1 VEYKHLIFQRQD
13 DLALITLN
21 RPERANAMHRP
32 MLDEMAAACAAIE
45 ADDGVRAVVLTG
57 AGNAF
62 SSGFD
67 LKEQAENPP
76 RGVAG
81 WRPVLRG
88 DFDAVMQFWHLS
100 KPVIAAVNGLA
111 LASGFE
117 LACAC
122 DITIAGEDA
131 IFGEPELRFGA
142 GIVVMLLPWL
152 TGPKL
157 AKELYLTGADRI
169 TARRV
174 YEMGLVNRVV
184 PPGEELETALAMAR
198 DIAVIDPNLVR
209 QTKLAV
215 NRSMELMGMGEALEM
230 ALDIDLRIE
239 GEGSPDKLT
248 FLDIARRDGLRSA
261 LAWREARFARR
272 ESDQPT

>member
-1 VEYKHLIFQRQD
+1 MAYQHLIFERQD
-13 DLALITLN
+13 SLAMITLN

-32 MLDEMAAACAAIE
+32 LLNEMTAACAAIE
-45 ADDGVRAVVLTG
+45 ADDSIHVVVLTG
-57 AGNAF
+57 AGKAF

-67 LKEQAENPP
+67 LKEQTENVPQ
-76 RGVAG
+76 GVTG
-81 WRPVLRG
+81 WRPVLRN

-100 KPVIAAVNGLA
+100 KPVIAAVKGLA

-131 IFGEPELRFGA
+131 IFGEPELKFGA

-157 AKELYLTGADRI
+157 AKELYFTGADRI
-169 TARRV
+169 SARRAF
-174 YEMGLVNRVV
+174 EMGLVNRIV
-184 PPGEELETALAMAR
+184 PSGEELETALAMAR

-215 NRSMELMGMGEALEM
+215 NRSMDLMGMGEALEM
-230 ALDIDLRIE
+230 ALEIDVRIE
-239 GEGSPDKLT
+239 GEGSPDKRA
-248 FLDIARRDGLRSA
+248 FIDIARREGLRAA
-261 LAWREARFARR
+261 LAWREARFA
-272 ESDQPT
+272 QPDNSG

>member
-1 VEYKHLIFQRQD
+1 MAYQHLILERQD
-13 DLALITLN
+13 AVAIITLN
-21 RPERANAMHRP
+21 RPGRANAMHRP
-32 MLDEMAAACAAIE
+32 LLNEMTAACAEVE
-45 ADDGVRAVVLTG
+45 ADESVRVVVLTG

-76 RGVAG
+76 EGVAG
-81 WRPVLRG
+81 WRSVLRQ
-88 DFDAVMQFWHLS
+88 DFDAVMRFWHMS
-100 KPVIAAVNGLA
+100 KPVIAAVKGPA

-131 IFGEPELRFGA
+131 VFGEPELKFGA

-152 TGPKL
+152 AGPKL
-157 AKELYLTGADRI
+157 SKEIFFTGADRI
-169 TARRV
+169 SARRA

-184 PPGEELETALAMAR
+184 PAGEELESALAMAR
-198 DIAVIDPNLVR
+198 EIAVIDPNLMR

-230 ALDIDLRIE
+230 ALDVDLHIE
-239 GEGSPDKLT
+239 AEGSPDKRA
-248 FLDIARRDGLRSA
+248 FLEVARRDGLRAA
-261 LAWREARFARR
+261 LAWRDARFAAAR
-272 ESDQPT
+272 EAG

>member
-1 VEYKHLIFQRQD
+1 VAYQHLIFERQD
-13 DLALITLN
+13 NLAVITLN

-32 MLDEMAAACAAIE
+32 LLNEMAAACAAIE
-45 ADDGVRAVVLTG
+45 ADDGIHVVVLTG
-57 AGNAF
+57 AGKAF

-67 LKEQAENPP
+67 LKEQAEDAPQ
-76 RGVAG
+76 GVTG
-81 WRPVLRG
+81 WRPVLRN
-88 DFDAVMQFWHLS
+88 DFDAVMQFWHLN
-100 KPVIAAVNGLA
+100 KPVIAAVKGLA

-131 IFGEPELRFGA
+131 IFGEPELKFGA

-157 AKELYLTGADRI
+157 AKELYFTGADRI
-169 TARRV
+169 SARRAF
-174 YEMGLVNRVV
+174 EMGLINRIV
-184 PPGEELETALAMAR
+184 PSGEELETALAMAR

-215 NRSMELMGMGEALEM
+215 NRSMDLMGMGEALEM
-230 ALDIDLRIE
+230 ALEIDMQIE
-239 GEGSPDKLT
+239 GEGSPDKRA
-248 FLDIARRDGLRSA
+248 FIDIARREGLRAA
-261 LAWREARFARR
+261 LAWREARFA
-272 ESDQPT
+272 QPDNSG